1 MKRLTKSHP
10 PVKKNTYLG
19 NLLLKNKRLAAIATL
34 AVLSFGAG
42 LSSRSVFAA
51 QDSPRAIV
59 DKVWQLVNQEY
70 VDGTFNQQDWLAVR
84 RQLLSKNYTSKQ
96 QAYGEIRKALKYL
109 GDEYTRFLD
118 PKQSEALFNQTAG
131 EISGIGIR
139 MRLDSQTNQLTIM
152 EVIGN
157 SPALRAGLRA
167 GDRILAIDG
176 KSTQG
181 LELRDASQLIRGR
194 VGTPI
199 RLQVARNGQ
208 DVVNLQLVRAA
219 IEVPSVTYQ
228 VKQEGEQRVGFIR
241 LDSFTARSSE
251 QTRRAIQD
259 LTNQR
264 VDSFVLDLR
273 GNPGGLL
280 YSSIEIAQMFM
291 NEGTIVKTLDRRG
304 MSINAKANSRSLT
317 DLPLAVL
324 IDNGSASASEILAGA
339 LQDNKRAIVIGSQS
353 FGKALV
359 QSVYRLADG
368 SSVAITTSRY
378 YTPRGTDINQRGITP
393 DVRIDVSEA
402 QMRQITANPDWRGSK
417 LDPIYTR
424 AIAILSNQNFAQ
436 SQLLQGVGSRE

>member
-1 MKRLTKSHP
+1 MKRSTKNNL
-10 PVKKNTYLG
+10 PVKKITDFG
-19 NLLLKNKRLAAIATL
+19 DLLLKNKRLAAIVTL
-34 AVLSFGAG
+34 ATLSFGVG

-51 QDSPRAIV
+51 QDTPRAIV
-59 DKVWQLVNQEY
+59 DKVWQLVNQEF

-84 RQLLSKNYTSKQ
+84 RQLLSRNFTSKE
-96 QAYGEIRKALKYL
+96 QAYAEIRRVLKSL

-139 MRLDSQTNQLTIM
+139 MKLDSQSNQLTIM
-152 EVIGN
+152 EVIAN
-157 SPALRAGLRA
+157 SPALRAGLRV

-176 KSTQG
+176 RSTQG
-181 LELRDASQLIRGR
+181 LDIKDASQLIRGR
-194 VGTPI
+194 VGTPV
-199 RLQVARNGQ
+199 RLRVARNGQ
-208 DVVNLQLVRAA
+208 NVVNLRLVRAA

-228 VKQEGEQRVGFIR
+228 VKQEGDKRVGFIR

-251 QTRRAIQD
+251 QTRRAIQN

-304 MSINAKANSRSLT
+304 MSIHARANQRALT

-339 LQDNKRAIVIGSQS
+339 LQDNKRAIVIGSPS

-378 YTPRGTDINQRGITP
+378 YTPRGRDINQKGIIP
-393 DVRIDVSEA
+393 DVRIDISEA
-402 QMRQITANPDWRGSK
+402 QMRQIAANPDWRGSQ
-417 LDPIYTR
+417 LDPIYTK
-424 AIAILSNQNFAQ
+424 AIAILSNQDFAQ
-436 SQLLQGVGSRE
+436 SQLIQGVGSRE